1 MGNPVLHS
9 TAVQGKQPHNNQGQA
24 SPEKMRDDLDGRLPF
39 PVSVLN
45 GKRNGHAHAKQECR
59 EYQIG
64 KSHHVFVHL
73 GMTQPMGNVL
83 DTGNVVDKQH
93 QEHGQCTHGI
103 DGGNTHRAVV
113 SGRCFHR
120 IHVIFISAA
129 RYEKNKKKK
138 TVFYKFINK
147 IPYICTNQI

>member
-1 MGNPVLHS
+1 MDMHQLDDSIINIRNDIASKGSRACRRNGSIPLPDLLDVGQPIDE
-9 TAVQGKQPHNNQGQA
+9 AKQREEQRQTIKEPGRGSQNLGQA

-73 GMTQPMGNVL
+73 GMT
-83 DTGNVVDKQH
+83 
-93 QEHGQCTHGI
+93 
-103 DGGNTHRAVV
+103 
-113 SGRCFHR
+113 
-120 IHVIFISAA
+120 
-129 RYEKNKKKK
+129 
-138 TVFYKFINK
+138 
-147 IPYICTNQI
+147 